1 MRMQVLEG
9 VFTDLKSKGV
19 KLTLARK
26 SILEVLFKAGQP
38 ISAED
43 ILSQLKKKKS
53 VPDRA
58 TVYRQVNFLNEANII
73 SELDFGDGKKRY
85 EFDFKKHH
93 HHLICLNCGKIE
105 DFTPLLDL
113 EKEEVNISKNKGFK
127 VSYHSLEFF
136 GTCKDCL
143 ANLA

>member
-1 MRMQVLEG
+1 MQVLDS
-9 VFTDLKSKGV
+9 VFKDLRSKGV

-26 SILEVLFKAGQP
+26 SILEILYKAGQP

-43 ILSQLKKKKS
+43 ILSQLKKKTS

-58 TVYRQVNFLNEANII
+58 TVYRQVSFLKDAKIV

-85 EFDFKKHH
+85 EYDFKKHH
-93 HHLICLNCGKIE
+93 HHIVCLNCGKIE
-105 DFTPLLDL
+105 DFTPLSDL
-113 EKEEVNISKNKGFK
+113 EKEEKSISKNKGFK

-136 GTCKDCL
+136 GTCKNCL
-143 ANLA
+143 TRLA

>member
-9 VFTDLKSKGV
+9 VFAGLKSRGV
-19 KLTLARK
+19 KLTQARK
-26 SILEVLFKAGQP
+26 AILRILYKAGQP

-43 ILSQLKKKKS
+43 ILSQLKKKTS

-58 TVYRQVNFLNEANII
+58 TVYRQVSFLSDASII

-85 EFDFKKHH
+85 EYDFKKHH
-93 HHLICLNCGKIE
+93 HHLVCLNCGKIE
-105 DFTPLLDL
+105 DFNPLLDL
-113 EKEEVNISKNKGFK
+113 GKEEINISKNKGFK

-136 GTCKDCL
+136 GTCKNCL
-143 ANLA
+143 TRLA